1 MLGFHH
7 RWLKRPRERKTHS
20 RGSSALSRTL
30 SNLMTQILSTP
41 LSSGSLS
48 STCELSF
55 NFLCSFLFMF
65 FSFFGL
71 INLFSILGL
80 SFFLNLTLKFGSFE
94 IFHYHFD
101 SGCVL
106 FFFLIWIH
114 VENLFGF
121 DFVSRIWSCLSF
133 ARVNNN
139 KFDGSELWIIGCPF
153 DQWVS

>member
-20 RGSSALSRTL
+20 RGSYALSRTL

-106 FFFLIWIH
+106 FFSLSEFMWKICLVLILSL
-114 VENLFGF
+114 EFGHAF
-121 DFVSRIWSCLSF
+121 RLH
-133 ARVNNN
+133 
-139 KFDGSELWIIGCPF
+139 E
-153 DQWVS
+153 